1 MTCDAKILE
10 GKHMIAILL
19 YLHINDGCKKI
30 DIYNNVSNNPRIPE
44 KLDALESAGLI
55 SQTKD
60 DLSRSMI
67 ISLTDKGRSV
77 ATSLT
82 ELDKMMKTA

>member
-1 MTCDAKILE
+1 
-10 GKHMIAILL
+10 MIAILL